1 MSRQVDNFLL
11 PKFVKSAI
19 LNEIRLVAHSKLSA
33 KEKTRMPQH
42 GFDERA
48 RRLKVRKA
56 LTEERRAAIATKQL
70 KAYFESPAAAGPL
83 SAEEQ
88 AEQRRARIEER
99 IALLVAGHPRA
110 RIVSR
115 HAASPCQ
122 VPLAQPGRPPV
133 ELLQAHIQKLHALE
147 ADYGITPELA
157 ARAMNINPRT
167 VMRWLKDNAVPQGQT
182 FRRLDDLIRLTD
194 HVRQAVPTTQ
204 TARIWLRSS
213 NPYLGGLTPL
223 DVLSVGKP
231 GQVDAALTA
240 WEAGLFA

>member
-1 MSRQVDNFLL
+1 
-11 PKFVKSAI
+11 
-19 LNEIRLVAHSKLSA
+19 
-33 KEKTRMPQH
+33 MPRH
-42 GFDERA
+42 EFNERA

-99 IALLVAGHPRA
+99 IALLLAEHRRA
-110 RIVSR
+110 RIASR
-115 HAASPCQ
+115 Q
-122 VPLAQPGRPPV
+122 VALPSREPIALPGRPPV
-133 ELLQAHIQKLHALE
+133 ELLHAHLQKLHALE
-147 ADYGITPELA
+147 ADFGVSPELA

-167 VMRWLKDNAVPQGQT
+167 VMRWLKENAVPQGQT

-194 HVRQAVPTTQ
+194 HVRQAVPSTQ
-204 TARIWLRSS
+204 AARIWLRSS

-223 DVLSVGKP
+223 EVLSVGKL